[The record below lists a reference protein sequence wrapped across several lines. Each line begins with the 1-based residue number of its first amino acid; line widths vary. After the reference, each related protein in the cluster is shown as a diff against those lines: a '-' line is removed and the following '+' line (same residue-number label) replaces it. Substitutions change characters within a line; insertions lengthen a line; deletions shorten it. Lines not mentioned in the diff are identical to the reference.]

1 MEHDPSFLRK
11 TARSAQMYRESAR
24 WIPGGVTANIKYF
37 APYPCYGA
45 LILGHGDQRIIAAI
59 NETFSQIGTAIFG
72 TPHRLETEMARVLV
86 DLYPGIEKLRFTNSG
101 LEATLLAIRLAMAW
115 TGRKKLAKF
124 EGHYHGSHDQVL
136 ISVPPKNERLSSFRQ
151 KQ

>member
-1 MEHDPSFLRK
+1 VDTRWSNSQYQIFCPLPHRHGLSLR
-11 TARSAQMYRESAR
+11 RLPVSDDNRY
-24 WIPGGVTANIKYF
+24 IDYNL
-37 APYPCYGA
+37 CYGA